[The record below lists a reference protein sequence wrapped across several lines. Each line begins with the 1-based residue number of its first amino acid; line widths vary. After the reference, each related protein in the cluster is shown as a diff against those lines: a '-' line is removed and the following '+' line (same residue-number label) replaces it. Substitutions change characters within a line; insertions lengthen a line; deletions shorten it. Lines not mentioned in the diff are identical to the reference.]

1 MDGRVYDDGDTVKTI
16 QLSAEETV
24 VGSVLLTGFG

>member
-1 MDGRVYDDGDTVKTI
+1 MDGCVYDDGDTVKAI

-24 VGSVLLTGFG
+24 AGSCFL